1 MCCVFASVVWLF
13 LFLQVSF
20 VLVLACRAISSVDLI
35 SCMFCL
41 DGELEVILIKYTKTK
56 LSVGH

>member
-1 MCCVFASVVWLF
+1 MCVCVFCVFASVVRLY

-35 SCMFCL
+35 SCMFYL
-41 DGELEVILIKYTKTK
+41 NGELEVN
-56 LSVGH
+56 SHQVH